1 MKHLYKLATALCA
14 AALAIFTLTGCEG
27 GDLYNMDNP
36 DWIQEKIDS
45 INAAKNNNT
54 EEEVLE
60 GMQEDVYTIGKTDF
74 TSNFWSAWS
83 KYYVVPDGEKWNA
96 QFNLN
101 INSSDNTYYKNF
113 ALVITNDN
121 ARGETNYKEYG
132 VIRFDATNDTAKY
145 NSIWGN
151 NIYFKYS
158 NSNML
163 LDPVDNKDANL
174 QKLGGKITLTV
185 DRSQEGKFFVKIT
198 NGKVTKTYNQPFA
211 LPNLNTDAT
220 NKNIRC
226 FVVPDGS
233 YIDFL
238 STNIVPIEGL
248 TSALDKKPLSMV
260 LNNVPDEVD
269 LGTSLEDAM
278 ANISATVTYEEGVT
292 KTIPAS
298 ELMFSAI
305 PNMDEEGEKTL
316 IVIYN
321 KTFKGELADK
331 PIVANG
337 KFQVVQGIAS
347 IAVTTKPTRT
357 TYYYY
362 TSAATNTLTDRTLA
376 FDPTGM
382 EVTATYNNGTS
393 KVIDNAK
400 LSFTAVPAEAGNHIV
415 TIKTKNGKTAKVKV
429 SVAESSVT
437 KVTPTP
443 TTLGTTDNTSAF
455 WTALTTDINI
465 PVGETYATTFTNY
478 CGSLVY
484 NNFVVIL
491 RNNALVEYGVLRADN
506 YGWGNGYN
514 ACLHNGTQGNTAT
527 WLAAM
532 NGSKVTVYITNC
544 NNGTADVQAV
554 MTGTDSNVYTQYY
567 LGVNTVNPDDLQFA
581 LTIDNCHLVF
591 DNPSAAKRYRSR
603 RR

>member
-1 MKHLYKLATALCA
+1 
-14 AALAIFTLTGCEG
+14 
-27 GDLYNMDNP
+27 MDNP

-74 TSNFWSAWS
+74 TSSFWSAWS

-226 FVVPDGS
+226 FVFLMVLTLTS
-233 YIDFL
+233 FQQILFLKAVVLLL
-238 STNIVPIEGL
+238 STRHL
-248 TSALDKKPLSMV
+248 YLW
-260 LNNVPDEVD
+260 
-269 LGTSLEDAM
+269 
-278 ANISATVTYEEGVT
+278 
-292 KTIPAS
+292 
-298 ELMFSAI
+298 FS
-305 PNMDEEGEKTL
+305 
-316 IVIYN
+316 
-321 KTFKGELADK
+321 
-331 PIVANG
+331 
-337 KFQVVQGIAS
+337 
-347 IAVTTKPTRT
+347 T
-357 TYYYY
+357 TY
-362 TSAATNTLTDRTLA
+362 LMKLTLA
-376 FDPTGM
+376 HLLMMLWLMCQQPLPM
-382 EVTATYNNGTS
+382 R
-393 KVIDNAK
+393 KV
-400 LSFTAVPAEAGNHIV
+400 
-415 TIKTKNGKTAKVKV
+415 
-429 SVAESSVT
+429 
-437 KVTPTP
+437 
-443 TTLGTTDNTSAF
+443 
-455 WTALTTDINI
+455 
-465 PVGETYATTFTNY
+465 
-478 CGSLVY
+478 
-484 NNFVVIL
+484 
-491 RNNALVEYGVLRADN
+491 
-506 YGWGNGYN
+506 
-514 ACLHNGTQGNTAT
+514 
-527 WLAAM
+527 
-532 NGSKVTVYITNC
+532 
-544 NNGTADVQAV
+544 
-554 MTGTDSNVYTQYY
+554 
-567 LGVNTVNPDDLQFA
+567 
-581 LTIDNCHLVF
+581 
-591 DNPSAAKRYRSR
+591 
-603 RR
+603 

>member
-1 MKHLYKLATALCA
+1 MRHLYKLVSVFCLS
-14 AALAIFTLTGCEG
+14 LAMFALTGCEG

-74 TSNFWSAWS
+74 TSSFWSAWS

-238 STNIVPIEGL
+238 STNIVPEGGC
-248 TSALDKKPLSMV
+248 TSALDKAPVSMV

-269 LGTSLEDAM
+269 LGTSLDDAM
-278 ANISATVTYEEGVT
+278 ANVSATVTYEEGVT

-305 PNMDEEGEKTL
+305 PDMDKEGDKTL

-321 KTFKGELADK
+321 KTFKDELAEK

-337 KFQVVQGIAS
+337 KFKVVQGIAS
-347 IAVTTKPTRT
+347 ISVTTKPTRT
-357 TYYYY
+357 TYYFY
-362 TSAATNTLTDRTLA
+362 TSAATNTFTDRTLA
-376 FDPTGM
+376 FDPTGL
-382 EVTATYNNGTS
+382 EVTATYNNGTTG
-393 KVIDNAK
+393 VINNSK
-400 LSFTAVPAEAGNHIV
+400 LSFSAVPAEVGNHVV
-415 TIKTKNGKTAKVKV
+415 TITTRNGKTAKVKV
-429 SVAESSVT
+429 NVAESTVT
-437 KVTPTP
+437 AVTPSP
-443 TTLGTTDNTSAF
+443 LNLGAGDNTTAW
-455 WTALTTDINI
+455 WTVFTNDIKI
-465 PVGETYATTFTNY
+465 PVGETYSTTFSNY
-478 CGSLVY
+478 SGS
-484 NNFVVIL
+484 NNWSNFIVIL
-491 RNNALVEYGVLRADN
+491 RNTARAEYAVLRSDN
-506 YGWGNGYN
+506 YGWGDGYA
-514 ACLHNGTQGNTAT
+514 ACTHNGTQGDWAT

-532 NGSKVTVYITNC
+532 KNAKVTVYITNC
-544 NNGTADVQAV
+544 NNGRADVQAV
-554 MTGTDSNVYTQYY
+554 MTGNDEKVYTQYY
-567 LGVNTVNPDDLQFA
+567 LGINTVDPNDLNFA
-581 LTIDNCHLVF
+581 FTVDNSHLVF
-591 DNPSAAKRYRSR
+591 ENTTTAKKYRSR
-603 RR
+603 HR

>member
-74 TSNFWSAWS
+74 TSSFWSAWS

-305 PNMDEEGEKTL
+305 PDMDKEGDKTL

-321 KTFKGELADK
+321 KTFKGELAEK

-337 KFQVVQGIAS
+337 KFKVVQGIAS
-347 IAVTTKPTRT
+347 ISVTTKPTRT
-357 TYYYY
+357 TYYFY
-362 TSAATNTLTDRTLA
+362 TSAATNTFTDRTLA
-376 FDPTGM
+376 FDPTGL
-382 EVTATYNNGTS
+382 EVTATYNNGTTG
-393 KVIDNAK
+393 VINNSK
-400 LSFTAVPAEAGNHIV
+400 LSFSAVPAEVGNHVV
-415 TIKTKNGKTAKVKV
+415 TITTRNGKTAKVKV
-429 SVAESSVT
+429 NVAESTVT
-437 KVTPTP
+437 AVTPSP
-443 TTLGTTDNTSAF
+443 LNLGAGDNTTAW
-455 WTALTTDINI
+455 WTVFTNDIKI
-465 PVGETYATTFTNY
+465 PVGETYSTTFSNY
-478 CGSLVY
+478 SGS
-484 NNFVVIL
+484 NNWSNFIVIL
-491 RNNALVEYGVLRADN
+491 RNTALAEYAVLRSDN
-506 YGWGNGYN
+506 YGWGDGYA
-514 ACLHNGTQGNTAT
+514 ACTHNGTQGDWAK

-532 NGSKVTVYITNC
+532 KNAKVTVYITNC
-544 NNGTADVQAV
+544 NNGRADVQAV
-554 MTGTDSNVYTQYY
+554 MTGNDEKVYTQYY
-567 LGVNTVNPDDLQFA
+567 LGINTVDPNDLNFA
-581 LTIDNCHLVF
+581 FTVDNSHLVF
-591 DNPSAAKRYRSR
+591 ENTTTAKKYRSR